1 MPLQSPQQI
10 EEGILELC
18 SEDDWGSWGFWWN
31 TSADTPKDE
40 ILELKLRFLNVIT
53 DLVAAGKLIPKHEA
67 PNGKLIVTQY
77 DRNKLSREL
86 DSAYDSQPHF
96 FWFVIE

>member
-18 SEDDWGSWGFWWN
+18 SEDDWGSWELWWN

-40 ILELKLRFLNVIT
+40 MPELKLRFLNVVT
-53 DLVAAGKLIPKHEA
+53 DLVAAGKLIPKREA
-67 PNGKLIVTQY
+67 PNGELIVAQY
-77 DRNKLSREL
+77 DRHKLLREL
-86 DSAYDSQPHF
+86 DSADDPQPDF
-96 FWFVIE
+96 FWFGTE